1 MSILSV
7 NTATTATPT
16 PRQTAPDSTISR
28 QASTIAEST
37 SKPAAATQPSEV
49 KVTPPELDQAV
60 KAVNEFVK
68 IANSSLEFSVDEE
81 TGIELVKVIDK
92 ETEEVI
98 RQIPSEEIVAIA
110 KALNSLKGLL
120 IHQKA

>member
-7 NTATTATPT
+7 NTATTAVPT

-28 QASTIAEST
+28 HASTIAEST
-37 SKPAAATQPSEV
+37 SEPTPATQSSE
-49 KVTPPELDQAV
+49 VTPPELDQAV
-60 KAVNEFVK
+60 KAVNEFVR

-81 TGIELVKVIDK
+81 TGIELVRVIDK

>member
-7 NTATTATPT
+7 NTATAAVPT

-28 QASTIAEST
+28 HASTIAEST
-37 SKPAAATQPSEV
+37 SEPTAATQPSG
-49 KVTPPELDQAV
+49 VTPPELDQAV